1 MVTIPAVFRC
11 GLISRRQRIRRKGP
25 CGLTLGLF
33 WFLLATAGYCQD
45 PLQGALTMGL
55 GDVAAIKQRAEAGDA
70 KAQVA
75 LANALVS
82 QFRSAEA
89 LSWYSKAAAQ
99 GNVEGQYHV

>member
-1 MVTIPAVFRC
+1 
-11 GLISRRQRIRRKGP
+11 
-25 CGLTLGLF
+25 
-33 WFLLATAGYCQD
+33 
-45 PLQGALTMGL
+45 MGL

-89 LSWYSKAAAQ
+89 LSW
-99 GNVEGQYHV
+99 